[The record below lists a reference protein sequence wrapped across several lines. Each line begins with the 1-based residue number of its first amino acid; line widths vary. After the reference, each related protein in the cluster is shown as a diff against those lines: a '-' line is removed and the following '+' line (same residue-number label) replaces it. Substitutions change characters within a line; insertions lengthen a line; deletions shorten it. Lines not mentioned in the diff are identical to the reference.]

1 MQMSPPFPNT
11 KPATKSPVKSPV
23 IIDAGKVDNRTQMP
37 GSGEAAY
44 WVSEVSPQDRKDGER
59 RGPRR
64 KRTRLR
70 SGKVLD
76 QRNKLLIECQVHDRS
91 IYGAQLNLLKPMA
104 LPRAIRLYD
113 DEHGA
118 LLDAKVIWQKNG
130 RAGIRFLTQIDERTK
145 MLGRISKYAG
155 KYFAI

>member
-1 MQMSPPFPNT
+1 
-11 KPATKSPVKSPV
+11 
-23 IIDAGKVDNRTQMP
+23 MP
-37 GSGEAAY
+37 GRREASY
-44 WVSEVSPQDRKDGER
+44 WAVEVSPAETRNGDR
-59 RGPRR
+59 RGPSR

-70 SGKVLD
+70 SGKILD
-76 QRNKLLIECQVHDRS
+76 PRNKLLMECQVHDRS
-91 IYGAQLNLLKPMA
+91 VYGAQLHLLKSLP

>member
-1 MQMSPPFPNT
+1 MPIFPPSPAVLKRGV
-11 KPATKSPVKSPV
+11 KPKPSVL
-23 IIDAGKVDNRTQMP
+23 IEAGKVANRTEM
-37 GSGEAAY
+37 SSRNEASY
-44 WVSEVSPQDRKDGER
+44 WAVEVSAADIKSGDR
-59 RGPRR
+59 RGPSR

-70 SGKVLD
+70 SGKILD
-76 QRNKLLIECQVHDRS
+76 PRNKFLMECQVHDRS
-91 IYGAQLNLLKPMA
+91 VYGAQLHLLKQIA
-104 LPRAIRLYD
+104 LPRSIRLYD

-145 MLGRISKYAG
+145 TLGRISNYAG